1 MKRILIVDDDS
12 STTESISS
20 FLIETGYEV
29 KTASNGMEA
38 LEVVKEMNPDLIIT
52 DIRMPKLNGFEL
64 YTVLR
69 EMNYKKP
76 IIFISS
82 YDNTDT
88 NGKNLEVFAQIQKP
102 INIFELN
109 QYIKKAL
116 AECGTAA

>member
-38 LEVVKEMNPDLIIT
+38 LEVAKEMNPDLIIT

-64 YTVLR
+64 YIVLR

-82 YDNTDT
+82 YDIHET
-88 NGKNLEVFAQIQKP
+88 KEEKFEVFAHIQKP

-109 QYIKKAL
+109 QFINKAL
-116 AECGTAA
+116 AEFETTA